1 MTISTSAQLTAA
13 KRSNLNGRSASTASF
28 LIAALAARAWPR
40 QPNNCDGAISA
51 NGQSPKHWRPEQV
64 SSPQAGP
71 SPRQTS
77 RAEPEEA
84 VPPDDN
90 FYHQAQAYL

>member
-1 MTISTSAQLTAA
+1 MTISTSARLTAA
-13 KRSNLNGRSASTASF
+13 KRSNLIGRSASTASL
-28 LIAALAARAWPR
+28 LIPALATRAWR
-40 QPNNCDGAISA
+40 A
-51 NGQSPKHWRPEQV
+51 NQTTATEPFRHHGQSPKHWRPEQA

-84 VPPDDN
+84 VPPDARSPDN
-90 FYHQAQAYL
+90 FHHQA